1 MHIAFFL
8 PDLRGGGAQ
17 KMVLNMAH
25 EFAAR
30 GDKVD
35 LVVASSEGV
44 FAKELKNTVRLVD
57 LEKSRTVLS
66 VFAFSKY
73 LEKNQ
78 PDILVS
84 ALFHANLTAIIAKLI
99 AGVTATK
106 FILTERNFFSE
117 RIKDSGYERF
127 YIPLLARILYPH
139 ADMVIGISKGV
150 ADDIQARAKLRPAKT
165 GWIHN
170 PVVTPDMRGGQI
182 PVNSNRPK
190 PVIIT
195 SGRLVE
201 QKDHET
207 LLKAFAMLVK
217 KRPAILKILGTGP
230 REIEL
235 KNLAFDLRIANHV
248 VFEGFVE
255 NSLDHF
261 YNADLFVI
269 SSQWEGFCNVIVE
282 ALLCGLPI
290 VSTDCPSGPA
300 EILDQEKFGILVP
313 VRDEAALAAAME
325 KALDRNWDKNAQRA
339 RALDFTVEK
348 ICDSYAALFKKV
360 ISGAAA

>member
-25 EFAAR
+25 EFTAR

-44 FAKELKNTVRLVD
+44 FAKKVKSTVRLID
-57 LEKSRTVLS
+57 LKKSRTVLS
-66 VFAFSKY
+66 ILPLSKY
-73 LEKNQ
+73 LEKER
-78 PDILVS
+78 PDILVC
-84 ALFHANLTAIIAKLI
+84 ALFHANLTAIIAKLV
-99 AGVTATK
+99 AGSSHTK
-106 FILTERNFFSE
+106 FILTERNFFSK

-127 YIPLLARILYPH
+127 YIPLLTRILYPY

-150 ADDIQARAKLRPAKT
+150 ADDIQAQAKLRPAMT

-170 PVVTPDMRGGQI
+170 PVVTPDMRGVQI
-182 PVNSNRPK
+182 PANRNRSK

-207 LLKAFAMLVK
+207 LLKAFAALVK

-230 REIEL
+230 RETEL
-235 KNLAFDLRIANHV
+235 KNLASDLGIADDV
-248 VFEGFVE
+248 TFEGFVE
-255 NSLDHF
+255 NSLNHF
-261 YNADLFVI
+261 SNADLFVI
-269 SSQWEGFCNVIVE
+269 SSRWEGFCNVIVE
-282 ALLCGLPI
+282 ALLCGLPV

-300 EILDQEKFGILVP
+300 EILDNQKFGILVP
-313 VRDEAALAAAME
+313 VRDDAALAVAME
-325 KALDRNWDKNAQRA
+325 SALNRSWDKNAQRA
-339 RALDFTVEK
+339 RAMDFTVEK
-348 ICDSYAALFKKV
+348 ICDSYAAVFRDVL
-360 ISGAAA
+360 SEASA

>member
-44 FAKELKNTVRLVD
+44 FAKELKNTVKLVD
-57 LEKSRTVLS
+57 LKKTRTVLS
-66 VFAFSKY
+66 VFALSRY
-73 LEKNQ
+73 LEKER
-78 PDILVS
+78 PDIFVS
-84 ALFHANLTAIIAKLI
+84 ALFHANLTAIMAKLI
-99 AGVTATK
+99 AGSTATK
-106 FILTERNFFSE
+106 FILTERNYFSK
-117 RIKDSGYERF
+117 RIEDSGYERF

-150 ADDIQARAKLRPAKT
+150 ADDIQARAKLHPAKT

-182 PVNSNRPK
+182 SANNNREK

-207 LLKAFAMLVK
+207 LIKAFAVLVK
-217 KRPAILKILGTGP
+217 KRPATLKILGTGP
-230 REIEL
+230 REQEL
-235 KNLAFDLRIANHV
+235 KKLAADLGVTNDVI
-248 VFEGFVE
+248 FEGFVE

-282 ALLCGLPI
+282 ALLCGLPV

-313 VRDEAALAAAME
+313 VRDESALAAAINN
-325 KALDRNWDKNAQRA
+325 ALDRSWDKKAQRG
-339 RALDFTVEK
+339 RAMDFTVEK
-348 ICDSYAALFKKV
+348 ICDSYAAVFREV
-360 ISGAAA
+360 MR